1 MTTARI
7 VVVLAAAMT
16 AAACAPAA
24 EEAALFLS
32 PDRASFDGKAERVIV
47 KIRAFE
53 VGGTPAGGVVHL
65 TAPVGH
71 FVGGAEVLLADGFA
85 TATYACSP
93 DEEAACSGTVRL
105 AAEWGSL
112 HATTQVNIAAAL
124 VVTPVEWEV
133 VSTNSLSPLFAIA
146 SAGDGTAWAVGDRGA
161 VLHLVGRQWSVVPS
175 GVYAALRAVAIDL
188 DGAPVIVGDDGVV
201 LRQVDGALQRLP
213 FPGKDSYRAVTVD
226 AHGAVHLGSSTG
238 LLSTIVGDSLVPKLD
253 LRTPILAMASQGD
266 EVWATGDGLFA
277 RHAANQWM
285 NLPMPLTA
293 RLTVAQSGRDG
304 LWLCGER
311 EGATSTSGVI
321 VAGPS
326 PGWRTTA
333 LPEPVRAF
341 TEVPGVA
348 ERFALT
354 STKLYRQLED
364 AKWEAVAVPAKAT
377 AMTSRTRGD
386 LVLVGPPGVSLIRT
400 P

>member
-7 VVVLAAAMT
+7 VVVLTAAMT
-16 AAACAPAA
+16 LAACEPAA
-24 EEAALFLS
+24 EEAGLFLS
-32 PDRASFDGKAERVIV
+32 PDRSSFDGAAERVV
-47 KIRAFE
+47 LKIRAFE
-53 VGGTPAGGVVHL
+53 VGGKPAGGVVRL

-71 FVGGAEVLLADGFA
+71 FIGGDQAVLTDGFA

-93 DEEAACSGTVRL
+93 EEEAACAGTVRL
-105 AAEWGSL
+105 AAEWAAL
-112 HATTQVNIAAAL
+112 HATTQVSIASAL
-124 VVTPVEWEV
+124 VVAPVDWEV
-133 VSTNSLSPLFAIA
+133 VSTHSLSPLFAIA

-161 VLHLVGRQWSVVPS
+161 VLHLVGRQWNVVPS
-175 GVYAALRAVAIDL
+175 GVYVALRAVAIDL
-188 DGAPVIVGDDGVV
+188 NGAPVIVGDDGVL
-201 LRQVDGALQRLP
+201 LRQVDGALQQLP
-213 FPGKDSYRAVTVD
+213 FPGKDSYRAVAVD
-226 AHGAVHLGSSTG
+226 SHGEVHVGSAKG
-238 LLSTIVGDSLVPKLD
+238 ILSTIVGDSIQPKLD

-266 EVWATGDGLFA
+266 EVWATGDGMLA
-277 RHAANQWM
+277 RYAAAQWM

-293 RLTVAQSGRDG
+293 RLAVAQSGREG
-304 LWLCGER
+304 LWLGGER

-333 LPEPVRAF
+333 LPEPVFAF

-354 STKLYRQLED
+354 STKLYRQLGD
-364 AKWEAVAVPAKAT
+364 AKWEAIVVPARAT
-377 AMTSRTRGD
+377 AMTSRSRGD
-386 LVLVGPPGVSLIRT
+386 LVLVGPPGFSLLRT